1 MEIIKNGFKNERLGI
16 ELDVYVIGGKE
27 WFKDSDI
34 AKFLDYRDSYNMKR
48 SISFLNE
55 NSIPR
60 FTRNGYEAHFINEY
74 ALYECVL
81 KIKDSDK
88 DNIKHQRFL
97 KAREFQKWVF
107 EEVLPSLRK
116 NNFYINKNQITKEQV
131 DLLKECLF
139 DLCEDGK
146 IALGKASMRIFGDK
160 SELKKRLINSGFLD
174 YDNCT
179 WKQRRFRASNGE
191 IYELFACN
199 VSTVV
204 EKGLAKSTLQV
215 SLTNAGYIWLKDRIN
230 KDKDFG
236 RGDDVNID

>member
-27 WFKDSDI
+27 WFKAQDISDI
-34 AKFLDYRDSYNMKR
+34 LFYQDTRHMSRNVEINDKNSYLQTLETAQGNKYKALF
-48 SISFLNE
+48 ISE
-55 NSIPR
+55 SV
-60 FTRNGYEAHFINEY
+60 
-74 ALYECVL
+74 LYEIIFRITKRDVKRYSL
-81 KIKDSDK
+81 
-88 DNIKHQRFL
+88 
-97 KAREFQKWVF
+97 AREFQKWVF

-179 WKQRRFRASNGE
+179 WKQKRFKASNGK

-236 RGDDVNID
+236 RGDDVNVD

>member
-1 MEIIKNGFKNERLGI
+1 MNIMGKRFENSRLDMEIF
-16 ELDVYVIGGKE
+16 VYEIDGKE
-27 WFKDSDI
+27 WFMATEICKLLEHSNSRKAVNDMVWEEEKI
-34 AKFLDYRDSYNMKR
+34 TKHIDY
-48 SISFLNE
+48 IEL
-55 NSIPR
+55 
-60 FTRNGYEAHFINEY
+60 TGGVTNGYTLKKINNERTFVTETG
-74 ALYECVL
+74 LYQLIFRSRV
-81 KIKDSDK
+81 
-88 DNIKHQRFL
+88 N
-97 KAREFQKWVF
+97 KARDFQKWVF

-116 NNFYINKNQITKEQV
+116 KNFYIDKNQITKEQV

-146 IALGKASMRIFGDK
+146 IALGKASMRLFGDK

-179 WKQRRFRASNGE
+179 WKQKRFKASNGE

-215 SLTNAGYIWLKDRIN
+215 SLTNAGFIWLKDKIN

-236 RGDDVNID
+236 NI